1 MTDRERWTAA
11 IDKIEIAVNQIREA
25 FEDIQEVKNATQ
37 ATLDAL
43 SESDQE
49 SDKGERLQSIID
61 AGENILAAA
70 DEIESDTDEMCHR
83 IP

>member
-25 FEDIQEVKNATQ
+25 FEDIQVVQNSTQ
-37 ATLDAL
+37 KTLDAL